1 MKRGDGM
8 HYVVTKAFT
17 CRDSKNYYEIDD
29 QFTSENDE
37 RISYLVKIGCIELKK
52 NEQTEDEDNT
62 EVGDAE

>member
-1 MKRGDGM
+1 M

-17 CRDSKNYYEIDD
+17 CRQTHQFYEINDQYISDD
-29 QFTSENDE
+29 DD
-37 RISYLVKIGCIELKK
+37 RISYLEKIGCIELKK